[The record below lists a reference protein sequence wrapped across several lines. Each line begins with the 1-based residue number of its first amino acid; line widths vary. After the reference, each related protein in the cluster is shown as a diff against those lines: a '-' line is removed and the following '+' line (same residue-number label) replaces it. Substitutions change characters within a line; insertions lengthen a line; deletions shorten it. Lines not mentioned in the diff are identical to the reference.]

1 MARPLAADHD
11 DKRRAILK
19 ASARVF
25 ARHGFDRASTQE
37 IAGEA
42 GVSKALLYH
51 YYSNKEELLVAIIRE
66 HLEELV
72 TAISA
77 ADDMR
82 LAPRARLRALI
93 VALLECY
100 RDADEEHTIQINE
113 LKKLP
118 AAKASELLELERT
131 LVRRFSAALVVAVP
145 ALKERQEMIRPV
157 TMNLFGMLNWHY
169 LWFRED
175 GPVSRE
181 AYADLV
187 TDMVLGGAGTAL
199 GAGTGTPKMRPL

>member
-1 MARPLAADHD
+1 MARPLAADHG

-25 ARHGFDRASTQE
+25 ARNGFDRASTQE

-51 YYSNKEELLVAIIRE
+51 YYANKEELLVAIIRE

-77 ADDMR
+77 ADDVR
-82 LAPRARLRALI
+82 LAPRARLRAL
-93 VALLECY
+93 VGALLECY

-118 AAKASELLELERT
+118 AAKASELLDLERT

-145 ALKERQEMIRPV
+145 ALKQRQEMIRPV

-187 TDMVLGGAGTAL
+187 TDMVAGGAAAAL
-199 GAGTGTPKMRPL
+199 APAAGPKVRPL

>member
-19 ASARVF
+19 ASASTF
-25 ARHGFDRASTQE
+25 ARLGYDRASTQE
-37 IAGEA
+37 IASAA

-51 YYSNKEELLVAIIRE
+51 YYANKEELLVAILRE
-66 HLEELV
+66 HLDELV
-72 TAISA
+72 TAVTA
-77 ADDMR
+77 ADDTR
-82 LAPRARLRALI
+82 LAPRDRLRALI
-93 VALLECY
+93 AALLECY

-118 AAKASELLELERT
+118 EAKSAALLELERT

-145 ALKERQEMIRPV
+145 ALKLRQEMIRPV
-157 TMNLFGMLNWHY
+157 TMNLFGMLNWQY

-187 TDMVLGGAGTAL
+187 TDMMIGGAGLAL
-199 GAGTGTPKMRPL
+199 AGDGAPRARQL

>member
-1 MARPLAADHD
+1 MARPLAADHG

-25 ARHGFDRASTQE
+25 ARNGFDRASTQE

-51 YYSNKEELLVAIIRE
+51 YYANKEELLVAILRE
-66 HLEELV
+66 HLEELAA
-72 TAISA
+72 AISA

-93 VALLECY
+93 GALLECY

-118 AAKASELLELERT
+118 DAKATELLELERA

-145 ALKERQEMIRPV
+145 ALTARQDMIRPV

-175 GPVSRE
+175 GPLSRD

-187 TDMVLGGAGTAL
+187 TDTIIGGAIAAL
-199 GAGTGTPKMRPL
+199 GPGGAVPKARPL